1 MGEHDLPSLSD
12 WVGKKLVEHPQNAE
26 DHLMFLRVERL
37 LNRSRAVLDGEP
49 FALRDLRD
57 EMTRI
62 SPSPP
67 ADQGSML

>member
-1 MGEHDLPSLSD
+1 MAELPPLST
-12 WVGKKLVEHPQNAE
+12 WVGEKLQEQGKTAQ

-37 LNRSRAVLDGEP
+37 LNRSRAVLDGVP

-62 SPSPP
+62 EAGGPV
-67 ADQGSML
+67 DQGSLL